1 MLIVVCLNYMDSLFI
16 FIVYIYMKTYFNGNK
31 CGALCN
37 RMECKVEWP
46 KVCIRL
52 ANELIIQHYRFTL
65 FSVGQ
70 MGWLVGWLVVIV
82 RWRAIR

>member
-1 MLIVVCLNYMDSLFI
+1 
-16 FIVYIYMKTYFNGNK
+16 MKTYFNGNK

-70 MGWLVGWLVVIV
+70 MGWLAGWLVGCYCSL
-82 RWRAIR
+82 ACYSLM